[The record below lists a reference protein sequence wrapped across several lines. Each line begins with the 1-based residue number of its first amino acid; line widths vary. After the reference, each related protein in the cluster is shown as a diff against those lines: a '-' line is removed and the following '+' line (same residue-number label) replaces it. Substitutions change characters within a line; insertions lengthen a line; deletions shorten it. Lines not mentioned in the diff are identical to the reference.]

1 MTSSS
6 WLDELEARLDRT
18 LESFLRANP
27 GQEALLQ
34 EQEARDRQLRLGRER
49 LRLQGAAE
57 QERRRLL
64 ELAEEIRRWQE
75 RVKRARGAGAGELA
89 GRAEAHISDLMEQG
103 RLRWQELGELGR
115 SFAAVEEELR
125 ALTRP
130 SPPAS
135 PEAPSAAPTATLSST
150 LEQDWAAFESQQ
162 ELQELRRRMQ
172 R

>member
-1 MTSSS
+1 MSSSS
-6 WLDELEARLDRT
+6 WLDELEARLDRR

-49 LRLQGAAE
+49 LRLQSAAE

-64 ELAEEIRRWQE
+64 ELAGEIRRWQE
-75 RVKRARGAGAGELA
+75 RVERAHGAGAVELA
-89 GRAEAHISDLMEQG
+89 GRAEAHIAELMEQG
-103 RLRWQELGELGR
+103 RLRWQGLGELGR

-130 SPPAS
+130 PAPAS
-135 PEAPSAAPTATLSST
+135 PEATTAAADAARSST
-150 LEQDWAAFESQQ
+150 LEQDWATFESQQ

>member
-1 MTSSS
+1 MTGSS

-27 GQEALLQ
+27 GQETLLQ

-75 RVKRARGAGAGELA
+75 RVKRARGAGAEELA
-89 GRAEAHISDLMEQG
+89 CRAEAHIAELMEQG
-103 RLRWQELGELGR
+103 RLRWQGLGELGR

-130 SPPAS
+130 APPPSPKAS
-135 PEAPSAAPTATLSST
+135 PAAGTTTPSSS
-150 LEQDWAAFESQQ
+150 LEQDWATFESQQ

-172 R
+172 S